1 MKNSISHEKKVYQYL
16 CKAIIN
22 GELKPGVKIQERK
35 ISNSLGVS
43 RTPVREAL
51 RRLVSENLV
60 SITTNKGAKVIKITR
75 EKLFETLEIRSILEG
90 FAARQAAERINED
103 KIKELDSIYREM
115 EEFLKKEDLSCHQ
128 IRPHYELLNHRF
140 HKLIIQES
148 KNSILLEIYNH
159 LANFLL
165 LCKIYSIFRKESL
178 SEHKTIKDAI
188 AAHDSKLA
196 EKSSYEHVKNVY
208 DTIVFLPE

>member
-1 MKNSISHEKKVYQYL
+1 MKNSISHGKKVYQYL

-90 FAARQAAERINED
+90 FAARLAAERINED

-115 EEFLKKEDLSCHQ
+115 EKFLKKEGSSKHE
-128 IRPHYELLNHRF
+128 IRPYYELLNHRF

-148 KNSILLEIYNH
+148 KNSVLLEIYNH
-159 LANFLL
+159 LENFFL

-178 SEHKTIKDAI
+178 SEHKIIKDAI